1 MGVGMI
7 THDDVQS
14 FFDRLDLT
22 VETTTDDLWLVRTP
36 DGTQIA
42 VQYAP
47 PVVVLRIRVMAL
59 PADPIRAGELG
70 RKLLEYNA
78 RDLVRGAYGVEG
90 NDVVLTAA
98 MELDRV
104 DFTDF
109 EASVDS
115 LSLALASHLGS
126 LAPYRES

>member
-1 MGVGMI
+1 FTML

-14 FFDRLDLT
+14 FFDRLDL
-22 VETTTDDLWLVRTP
+22 VIETATDDLWLVRTS
-36 DGTQIA
+36 DGTQLA

-47 PVVVLRIRVMAL
+47 PVLVLRIRVMAL
-59 PADPIRAGELG
+59 PGDPARAGERC
-70 RKLLEYNA
+70 RKLLEFNA
-78 RDLVRGAYGVEG
+78 RGLVRGAYGVEG

-98 MELDRV
+98 MELDRI
-104 DFTDF
+104 DFTEF

-126 LAPYRES
+126 LAPY